1 MQKFALKNPKSE
13 YFRNLKDL
21 KDNKNFWEKNKS
33 FFSGKGLET
42 YDIILKGKSE
52 LINDSSLLDNLLNN
66 YFINIEY

>member
-1 MQKFALKNPKSE
+1 MQTFALKNPKSE

-21 KDNKNFWEKNKS
+21 KDNKNFWKKNKS
-33 FFSGKGLET
+33 FYSGKGLET